1 MTTCPTCFS
10 GVSYELSASGKHPLL
25 SDGADCQA
33 QAIAIWL
40 VHLVESVMIHGRI
53 GVNGQ
58 RLLTSVQA
66 ESVLYGMQVEL
77 PLPFPS
83 AEAHGVALS

>member
-1 MTTCPTCFS
+1 
-10 GVSYELSASGKHPLL
+10 
-25 SDGADCQA
+25 
-33 QAIAIWL
+33 
-40 VHLVESVMIHGRI
+40 MIHGRI